1 MLSYEIIIECTTI
14 NLGHKSM
21 EKGMVSVRSVLMGS
35 VAGLSGKY
43 SVYSMEAF
51 ILIKHRVTSC
61 GGREQ
66 LVAVCEVPLRVSVPY
81 SATLR
86 ALLAWGFF

>member
-35 VAGLSGKY
+35 VAGLSVGNTP
-43 SVYSMEAF
+43 F
-51 ILIKHRVTSC
+51 TLWKHS
-61 GGREQ
+61 
-66 LVAVCEVPLRVSVPY
+66 
-81 SATLR
+81 
-86 ALLAWGFF
+86 F